1 MIEMDGIT
9 IVTLTV
15 AATGVLLAALGIPL
29 YKQRVPPNMWYGC
42 RTEKSLSEE
51 RIWYSVNRVTGRDM
65 IIAGVLVFVAALVI
79 FPVRHTINDNLA
91 IAILLG
97 TLVLSVAR
105 MVVHSFRALRNA

>member
-1 MIEMDGIT
+1 MDGIT

-15 AATGVLLAALGIPL
+15 AATGILLAALGIPL

-42 RTEKSLSEE
+42 RTEKSLSDE

-65 IIAGVLVFVAALVI
+65 IIAGVIIFVATLLVFPL
-79 FPVRHTINDNLA
+79 RHTINDNLT

-97 TLVLSVAR
+97 TLVFSVAR
-105 MVVHSFRALRNA
+105 MVVHSSRALRKA